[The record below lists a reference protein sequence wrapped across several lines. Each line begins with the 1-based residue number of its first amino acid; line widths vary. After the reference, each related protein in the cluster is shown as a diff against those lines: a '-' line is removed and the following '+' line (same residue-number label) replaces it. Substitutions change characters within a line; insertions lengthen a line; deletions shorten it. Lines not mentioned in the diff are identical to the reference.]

1 MSAPWS
7 GDCSGRCRHYPRR
20 EARRKVENEAVAAVE
35 DNRPPDA
42 LLRLLNPL
50 LRALV
55 PSPAGRLLPGSLGVL
70 RFTGRRSG
78 RTLCIVAG
86 IHDVDGSLVVF
97 TSRPWRLN
105 FRGGGEF
112 EPALPGRWHRGTAD
126 LVEDPEQVAAA
137 FRHVFAAGTSPRM
150 LGLRVDEGHVV
161 DAQDVRA
168 TGRTLLR
175 LDVV

>member
-1 MSAPWS
+1 M
-7 GDCSGRCRHYPRR
+7 
-20 EARRKVENEAVAAVE
+20 AAVE

-42 LLRLLNPL
+42 VLRFLNPV
-50 LRALV
+50 LRVLV
-55 PSPAGRLLPGSLGVL
+55 PSPAGRLLPGSMGVL

-78 RTLCIVAG
+78 RTLRIVAG

-105 FRGGGEF
+105 FRGGREV
-112 EPALPGRWHRGTAD
+112 EVARSGRWHRGTAD

-137 FRHVFAAGTSPRM
+137 FRHVLAAGTSPRM
-150 LGLRVDEGHVV
+150 LGLRVEEGHVV
-161 DAQDVRA
+161 AAQDVRA